1 MWMQQ
6 ISAREKLTAY
16 EGNAAA
22 YRARVNPPGD
32 HDHEEVGR
40 HGWCASG
47 LHPAATAARGADQ
60 FPPLFWWQ
68 L

>member
-40 HGWCASG
+40 HGWCVLLG
-47 LHPAATAARGADQ
+47 CTQQPHRPGWRPDQ
-60 FPPLFWWQ
+60 SFFGDW
-68 L
+68 